1 MSLLL
6 IGDVHGRIPEYLRQL
21 ATLPPG
27 VRSIALGDMYLG
39 RPGVHLPELPPEHKF
54 LRANHDDPAPC
65 RMHPNYLGD
74 YGYLPDDDLFFVSG
88 AQTASW
94 RVLGNSKYWYKE
106 EELSDSALN
115 EAIGLYK
122 ETRPK
127 LVISHTAPS
136 EGAKEILKDLNG
148 SYFLSK
154 QIDLESR
161 TSKAL
166 QEMFEAHRPS
176 MWYFGHFHINREFV
190 IGETRF
196 RCLAELAIC
205 DLPEIVLDVGK
216 NRC

>member
-1 MSLLL
+1 M
-6 IGDVHGRIPEYLRQL
+6 
-21 ATLPPG
+21 
-27 VRSIALGDMYLG
+27 
-39 RPGVHLPELPPEHKF
+39 
-54 LRANHDDPAPC
+54 
-65 RMHPNYLGD
+65 
-74 YGYLPDDDLFFVSG
+74 
-88 AQTASW
+88 
-94 RVLGNSKYWYKE
+94 
-106 EELSDSALN
+106 N